1 MLAIL
6 RRKTSSSQETLRLPE
21 NHRIPLPAGLPWYL
35 ILGIGALLLLLAV
48 VLFDHFRH
56 VAPALWYSPY
66 HDRNGHYFRC
76 QSFGMALRRGDV
88 PGFIK
93 AIHFATVWPP
103 LHPLVTGLI
112 LAVGGLDYR
121 LAVLTSLGAW
131 VAGCWFTFAL
141 ASRLVP
147 RYRAFAGGIALVFV
161 LASPAHRAFA
171 CDIMIESL
179 GAALTMAVLYFYV
192 AVCQE
197 PTVWRG
203 RCFALLF
210 LALFLTK
217 YNYWMLVA
225 AGLFLGTLPEI
236 GRTLRDVGPGWWS
249 PSTWLGW
256 LAAQLRH
263 PLTYLI
269 LPALALA
276 FHVQFVGPISFTL
289 AGREQI
295 MDNLAVP
302 GQLCFVLLLVRI
314 FPWWWRRGRLAVGGL
329 PILARQLVHWF
340 VYPVILWFLWPR
352 RLSSFLWYVTHTD
365 HGRNAPA
372 SPWLGN
378 FGYYWQCLQSD
389 YHANFTS
396 LVLAILLIALALLGW
411 RRWLKEFRVLFLFL
425 VVAALLTNYHSA
437 NRSRFLLSWLPAG
450 WAVAGVGA
458 ALIPEWIGTWFRR
471 NFSNT
476 TGWPARFLGS
486 ALLTG
491 ALAGLAVLQGPAL
504 FGPGHAEEGGPDLK
518 QLSLL
523 PFADAV
529 SPEVIA
535 AQHPALL
542 SDASFELVFDWRVRE
557 YRRLPFRLMIP
568 PRNLLEGTFS
578 NPLKA
583 WLREHS
589 CDVLVL
595 IDSPFPPGL
604 PNDPRMDVVAMREFL
619 ASSGD
624 FVLSWEWR
632 SQEAPHITAQVWRHA
647 PTYSWA
653 KP

>member
-329 PILARQLVHWF
+329 PILARQTGPLVC
-340 VYPVILWFLWPR
+340 
-352 RLSSFLWYVTHTD
+352 LSSDPLVPL
-365 HGRNAPA
+365 APA
-372 SPWLGN
+372 SEQLPVVRYPHGPRQKCTRFPLAGQLRLLLAVSAKRLSCEFHQPGARDSPYSPGTAGMAAVVERVPCPFPFPGRCSAADELPFSQPQPLPSFLVAGRLGRCRRWRRSDTRMDW
-378 FGYYWQCLQSD
+378 YLVSSKLLQYDGMAGAFSRLGAAD
-389 YHANFTS
+389 RCTGRPGGPSRPGFVWARPCGRRRARPETTQPPSFRRCGFSRSYCGPTPG
-396 LVLAILLIALALLGW
+396 LAL
-411 RRWLKEFRVLFLFL
+411 
-425 VVAALLTNYHSA
+425 
-437 NRSRFLLSWLPAG
+437 
-450 WAVAGVGA
+450 
-458 ALIPEWIGTWFRR
+458 
-471 NFSNT
+471 
-476 TGWPARFLGS
+476 
-486 ALLTG
+486 
-491 ALAGLAVLQGPAL
+491 
-504 FGPGHAEEGGPDLK
+504 
-518 QLSLL
+518 
-523 PFADAV
+523 
-529 SPEVIA
+529 
-535 AQHPALL
+535 
-542 SDASFELVFDWRVRE
+542 
-557 YRRLPFRLMIP
+557 
-568 PRNLLEGTFS
+568 
-578 NPLKA
+578 
-583 WLREHS
+583 
-589 CDVLVL
+589 
-595 IDSPFPPGL
+595 
-604 PNDPRMDVVAMREFL
+604 
-619 ASSGD
+619 
-624 FVLSWEWR
+624 
-632 SQEAPHITAQVWRHA
+632 
-647 PTYSWA
+647 
-653 KP
+653 

>member
-411 RRWLKEFRVLFLFL
+411 RRWLKEFPCPFPFPGRCSAADELPFSQPQPLPSFL
-425 VVAALLTNYHSA
+425 VAGRLGRCRRWRRSDTRMDWYLVSSKLLQYDGMA
-437 NRSRFLLSWLPAG
+437 GAFSRL
-450 WAVAGVGA
+450 GA
-458 ALIPEWIGTWFRR
+458 ADRCTGRPGGPSRPGFVWARPCGRRRARPETTQPPSFRR
-471 NFSNT
+471 CGFSRSYCGPT
-476 TGWPARFLGS
+476 P
-486 ALLTG
+486 
-491 ALAGLAVLQGPAL
+491 GLAL
-504 FGPGHAEEGGPDLK
+504 
-518 QLSLL
+518 
-523 PFADAV
+523 
-529 SPEVIA
+529 
-535 AQHPALL
+535 
-542 SDASFELVFDWRVRE
+542 
-557 YRRLPFRLMIP
+557 
-568 PRNLLEGTFS
+568 
-578 NPLKA
+578 
-583 WLREHS
+583 
-589 CDVLVL
+589 
-595 IDSPFPPGL
+595 
-604 PNDPRMDVVAMREFL
+604 
-619 ASSGD
+619 
-624 FVLSWEWR
+624 
-632 SQEAPHITAQVWRHA
+632 
-647 PTYSWA
+647 
-653 KP
+653 